1 LENRTAGWLKKGEA
15 FLNKIIP
22 VERKEWA
29 PVLLATAY
37 GFCILLSY
45 YILRPV
51 RDEISAE
58 DRGNLQILWTAV
70 FFVMVLAVPLYSAV
84 VSRFS
89 RGVFIP
95 LANRFFAL
103 NLILAY
109 LALEFLPLSARP
121 WIDRVFYVW
130 TSVFA
135 LFVVT
140 VFWGFIVDL
149 FRNHQGKRVF
159 GFISMGSSLGGFLGS
174 LLVTQI
180 GSRVPTF
187 VLLLI
192 AVVPLE
198 AAAWLAWLLSRRA
211 GGGQETLRAEGKT
224 RVPGNAWS
232 GIWAVIRSPYLLLIG
247 AFIFLMTYASTVLYF
262 HQGTLVREFMPDRGV
277 RTEFLA
283 WLDLGTN
290 ALTMFFQVFVAAHI
304 LRWFRIGLALALVPA
319 LAFIGFLGLGVYPS
333 LVVVAVFGVVYRAGR
348 YSIARPAREVLFT
361 VVDRE
366 ARYKSKAFIDAAI
379 YRGGD
384 LVNGWALTGLEYIGL
399 TLAGIAFVAVPVMGL
414 WMAVGFALG
423 RAQERRLSHWKEDEV
438 APSGAATAEGATGD

>member
-1 LENRTAGWLKKGEA
+1 MLTRILKR
-15 FLNKIIP
+15 IVP
-22 VERKEWA
+22 VEREEWV

-58 DRGNLQILWTAV
+58 DRGNLEILWTAV
-70 FFVMVLAVPLYSAV
+70 FFVMVLAVPLYSAA

-95 LANRFFAL
+95 WANRFFAS

-149 FRNHQGKRVF
+149 FKNHQGKRVF
-159 GFISMGSSLGGFLGS
+159 GFISVGSSLGGIFGS

-180 GSRVPTF
+180 GSSVPTF

-198 AAAWLAWLLSRRA
+198 VAAWLAWLLHRRS
-211 GGGQETLRAEGKT
+211 GEEHSTLRVEGKQ

-232 GIWAVIRSPYLLLIG
+232 GIGLVARSPYLLLIG
-247 AFIFLMTYASTVLYF
+247 AFILLMSYGNTVLYF
-262 HQGTLVREFMPDRGV
+262 HQGTLVREFIPDRGA

-283 WLDLGTN
+283 WLDVGTN
-290 ALTMFFQVFVAAHI
+290 TLTILVQAFIAAHI
-304 LRWFRIGLALALVPA
+304 LRWFRIGMVLALIPGLAL
-319 LAFIGFLGLGVYPS
+319 IGYVGLGVYPS
-333 LVVVAVFGVVYRAGR
+333 LLVISFFSVFYRAGR
-348 YSIARPAREVLFT
+348 YSITRPARELLFT
-361 VVDRE
+361 VVNRE
-366 ARYKSKAFIDAAI
+366 ERYKSKAFIDAAV

-399 TLAGIAFVAVPVMGL
+399 TLAGIAFIAVPVMGA

-423 RAQERRLSHWKEDEV
+423 RAQEKKLSSWKEDDY
-438 APSGAATAEGATGD
+438 APSGVTAAEGAAGG

>member
-1 LENRTAGWLKKGEA
+1 MFSWLKR
-15 FLNKIIP
+15 IIP
-22 VERKEWA
+22 VEREEWG

-58 DRGNLQILWTAV
+58 DRGNLQYLWTAV

-95 LANRFFAL
+95 WANRFFAS
-103 NLILAY
+103 NLILVF
-109 LALEFLPLSARP
+109 LALQFLPLTARP

-149 FRNHQGKRVF
+149 FRNQQGKRVF
-159 GFISMGSSLGGFLGS
+159 GFISMGSSLGMFLGS

-180 GSRVPTF
+180 GALVPTF

-198 AAAWLAWLLSRRA
+198 AAAWMAWLLHRSA
-211 GGGQETLRAEGKT
+211 GEGQKALRVEEKE
-224 RVPGNAWS
+224 RVPGSAWS
-232 GIWAVIRSPYLLLIG
+232 GIGLVAKSPYLRTIALY
-247 AFIFLMTYASTVLYF
+247 IFLMTYASTVLYF
-262 HQGTLVREFMPDRGV
+262 HQGTLMREFMPDRGV

-283 WLDLGTN
+283 WIDFGTSV
-290 ALTMFFQVFVAAHI
+290 LTMFLQAFVAAHVI
-304 LRWFRIGLALALVPA
+304 RWLGVGLTLAAVPA
-319 LAFIGFLGLGVYPS
+319 LALLGFLGLGTFPTLMVI
-333 LVVVAVFGVVYRAGR
+333 AAFQVVYRAGR

-361 VVDRE
+361 VVGRE
-366 ARYKSKAFIDAAI
+366 ERYKSKAFIDAAV

-384 LVNGWALTGLEYIGL
+384 LVHGWIITGMEIIGM
-399 TLAGIAFVAVPVMGL
+399 TVAGIALITVPIMGVWL
-414 WMAVGFALG
+414 GIGLLLG
-423 RAQERRLSHWKEDEV
+423 RAQEQSLQNRGS
-438 APSGAATAEGATGD
+438 SGLD